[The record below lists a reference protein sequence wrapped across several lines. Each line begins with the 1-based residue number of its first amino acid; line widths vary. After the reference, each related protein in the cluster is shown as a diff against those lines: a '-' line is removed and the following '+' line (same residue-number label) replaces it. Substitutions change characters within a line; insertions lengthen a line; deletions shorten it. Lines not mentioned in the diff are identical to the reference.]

1 MCVHAEF
8 PPGGRDQS
16 HGSGGHAG
24 GEYGSRLSM
33 LEDLDPKATR
43 SLFVGNIPK
52 HINVYDLRDAFIRYG
67 TVLVSRNGK
76 IEGYTVQTCRLDCLD
91 IMHSYNEKYI

>member
-1 MCVHAEF
+1 MLVDF
-8 PPGGRDQS
+8 PPGGRDQ
-16 HGSGGHAG
+16 GPMAGGGHPG
-24 GEYGSRLSM
+24 GEFGSRLSM

-67 TVLVSRNGK
+67 TVLVRNSSVFVGNMLALFFPPSCDVAK
-76 IEGYTVQTCRLDCLD
+76 A
-91 IMHSYNEKYI
+91 